1 MSSETR
7 TNSSLITMKRFSF
20 FVEMLQIVSLSPG
33 NTSLEGPERARVA
46 GLQRLQMATG
56 LFTIQELYEVT
67 IHVL

>member
-1 MSSETR
+1 MSNETR
-7 TNSSLITMKRFSF
+7 TNSSLITMKRF

-56 LFTIQELYEVT
+56 LFTIQELHEVT
-67 IHVL
+67 IRVL